1 MNELLSMETDMLL
14 TNKGYFSYKPTV
26 ADVVMWLYE
35 THHIWLWVS
44 TRDIENETDSPLFIA
59 CARFVPTKRK
69 GKFEIDPVLHQP
81 KHTPQEAYEFGIK
94 HILTN
99 LV

>member
-14 TNKGYFSYKPTV
+14 TNKGCFSYKPTV
-26 ADVVMWLYE
+26 ADAVMWLYE
-35 THHIWLWVS
+35 TYHIWLWVA
-44 TRDIENETDSPLFIA
+44 TKDVENENNSPMFLA
-59 CARFVPTKRK
+59 CARFIPTKRK
-69 GKFEIDPVLHQP
+69 GKFVIDPVLYQP
-81 KHTPQEAYEFGIK
+81 KYTPQEAYEFGIK